1 MTSESTRF
9 LGQPNEIKP
18 TVGAVG
24 VESLLTFSLYREW
37 NFCAVRAAFSRGAVA
52 SGRIFVAGM
61 FEDGPVLF
69 GLGVPVLKRLRMV

>member
-24 VESLLTFSLYREW
+24 VDDSLVTLLLYGQV
-37 NFCAVRAAFSRGAVA
+37 NFCADLNPFAWIEVGVRKMRV
-52 SGRIFVAGM
+52 
-61 FEDGPVLF
+61 
-69 GLGVPVLKRLRMV
+69 

>member
-24 VESLLTFSLYREW
+24 GDGLVTFLLYR
-37 NFCAVRAAFSRGAVA
+37 GM
-52 SGRIFVAGM
+52 RIVVGSLRLDGM
-61 FEDGPVLF
+61 KWSVGP
-69 GLGVPVLKRLRMV
+69 LREYA

>member
-24 VESLLTFSLYREW
+24 RETLLTSILYREMR
-37 NFCAVRAAFSRGAVA
+37 FCPVWAQIPQVESRA
-52 SGRIFVAGM
+52 
-61 FEDGPVLF
+61 VLF
-69 GLGVPVLKRLRMV
+69 